1 VNAPLA
7 EPLLLDAARRLAR
20 QYGLDLGAIGPTVLG
35 AALAEFGQNSGLAAE
50 ALAAA
55 LEEPAAIA
63 ALFNALP
70 VGLSWIDRDAA
81 QLKSAAAWAL
91 SEQRP
96 LRVLSAPCARGEEV
110 WSLAAACLDAGL
122 APTSVQIVGIDA
134 MPAAIA
140 QAELGEYAATALAG
154 RPESRPWWLLDCDGK
169 LVVHPRL
176 RPLARFRVA
185 NLLDPAALDDLGTF
199 DLILSRNFLIYLTPE
214 ARARWCRTLAERLHE
229 DGRLY
234 LAVGEPLTSWSDA
247 FASIP
252 AEVAGAYGHAAAR
265 VRSRESTPAEPPP
278 SRRDPSHPVT
288 PVSRRAPPIRP
299 AEDGIRPVAPAL
311 AVTPA
316 PAAVPPSDPRALAD
330 AGELKA
336 AEALLTERL
345 ARPVPAAEDLVTAA
359 LIALARGQ
367 VGAAEDALRRALF
380 LDHRQ
385 VEASTLLAALRD
397 QRGDPGEAA
406 RLRQRS
412 GARR

>member
-1 VNAPLA
+1 MNAPLA

-35 AALAEFGQNSGLAAE
+35 AALAEFGQNSGLAAG

-91 SEQRP
+91 SERRP

-122 APTSVQIVGIDA
+122 APTAVQIVGIDA

-154 RPESRPWWLLDCDGK
+154 RTESRPWWLLDCDGK

-247 FASIP
+247 FAAIP
-252 AEVAGAYGHAAAR
+252 AEVAGAYGHVAAR
-265 VRSRESTPAEPPP
+265 VRSPESTPAAEPP
-278 SRRDPSHPVT
+278 SSDPSQRVT
-288 PVSRRAPPIRP
+288 SVSRRALPVRP
-299 AEDGIRPVAPAL
+299 VDDRVRAVAPAPVV
-311 AVTPA
+311 VTA
-316 PAAVPPSDPRALAD
+316 TVAVPPSDPRALAD

-336 AEALLTERL
+336 AEALLAERL

-380 LDHRQ
+380 LDHRHA
-385 VEASTLLAALRD
+385 EASTLLAALRD
-397 QRGDPGEAA
+397 QRGDPDEAA